1 MDITD
6 FFLVISTK
14 TNISRHLDQSLNGK
28 YCTAYFCIYFLE
40 KLIERIL
47 INFNAKQNTI
57 IMYLP
62 QYEICL
68 TIF

>member
-14 TNISRHLDQSLNGK
+14 TDISQSLNGK
-28 YCTAYFCIYFLE
+28 YTIAYFCIYFLE

>member
-14 TNISRHLDQSLNGK
+14 TDISQSLNGK
-28 YCTAYFCIYFLE
+28 YTSAYFCIYFLE